1 MAVVFKKI
9 PLFRRGPAPPPGGLR
24 AGRGE
29 SRRPRPKV
37 PCTPSGSAGKSC
49 TGLCISAENFFRRS
63 SRRRVPKK
71 FCGLLP
77 GGVQLLPYTPQE
89 CRATRRNAAKRR
101 RRRMK
106 ALSRKGPANRNG
118 PPAAIL
124 FPRPC
129 PTARP
134 PCAPGRRPGPPP
146 KASGRKGGR
155 EPARAAKF
163 KNRGNLC
170 IQRTTISSAS
180 GRALTGS

>member
-63 SRRRVPKK
+63 LRRRVPKK

-89 CRATRRNAAKRR
+89 CRAKRRKAAQRRGCLRRGKR

-106 ALSRKGPANRNG
+106 RAVFEAGPRFAEANAPQAG
-118 PPAAIL
+118 AARRRRPSCSQC
-124 FPRPC
+124 PRQSPG
-129 PTARP
+129 RP
-134 PCAPGRRPGPPP
+134 PGRRPHRRAGPLPQGTP
-146 KASGRKGGR
+146 T
-155 EPARAAKF
+155 P
-163 KNRGNLC
+163 
-170 IQRTTISSAS
+170 
-180 GRALTGS
+180 